1 MGGDGLQLDEFDFG
15 GTNEESSVE
24 SESNDGLDL
33 LDDSSFDG
41 FPEKSEVVEE
51 EFPQETRHEERSE
64 KKFPAETL
72 NTNEHKIKIPG
83 IEDIPDYINFL
94 ATLNTKQ
101 NAIEEIQKSIHFDL
115 DKMDPKAANEQI
127 KKLHKDLSLDAAI
140 YEYLESKEFKDI
152 NLDELLE
159 ISIFKD
165 LELTDVADKI
175 DYIQNTVNRLSQN
188 DYCIENEP
196 FLKKLYKL
204 KRIEVLVNDSIQ
216 VNSVHAKQSKLK
228 ENLVGFLKKY
238 SSFVEKD
245 VNKNLNSILLSIQ
258 KEESSSEKLEAV
270 QKENNDLKDKL
281 TKTVDEDI
289 YQDKVKECEELE
301 QKLEEL
307 TNELNSSKSKD
318 DIKIDSSFIK
328 KHFPNLEINESFS
341 VEDILNHISEKL
353 EAVQKENNDLKD
365 KLTKTVDEDI
375 YQDKVKECEE
385 LEQKLE
391 ELTNELNSSNEN
403 KYQEVEEE
411 KEFPQETEN
420 EDKKVKKPMSKA
432 LKITLIVVSTIVFII
447 VTIFGVGSYLL
458 SEEEQVVNNTNYAP
472 APVKQN
478 TEPTKVMENIKLEPK
493 KIEKLETTPVYDF
506 NKIMSFDEFE
516 QQKFDIY
523 SDNFEKIRIN
533 KKDFVRGD
541 VINGFKF
548 IKANSEGKILFI
560 DDKNNPLWVKMK

>member
-24 SESNDGLDL
+24 SESSDGLDL

-41 FPEKSEVVEE
+41 FPEKSEVEE

-94 ATLNTKQ
+94 ATLNTKP

-140 YEYLESKEFKDI
+140 YEYLESKEFEDI

-258 KEESSSEKLEAV
+258 KGESSSEKLDAV

-307 TNELNSSKSKD
+307 TNELKS
-318 DIKIDSSFIK
+318 
-328 KHFPNLEINESFS
+328 LE
-341 VEDILNHISEKL
+341 EDKYE
-353 EAVQKENNDLKD
+353 E
-365 KLTKTVDEDI
+365 
-375 YQDKVKECEE
+375 VKEVESEE
-385 LEQKLE
+385 
-391 ELTNELNSSNEN
+391 
-403 KYQEVEEE
+403 
-411 KEFPQETEN
+411 EFPQETEN
-420 EDKKVKKPMSKA
+420 EEKKVKKPMSKA